1 MGPVKWR
8 CEVFIGCSCQ
18 CSSRDL
24 LPLKGILFSMG
35 GGLQVYVPGQ
45 TPPGLVALRAK
56 ELTNLRGDGT
66 GERAAK
72 DRIYDY
78 AIYNDLGNPDANP
91 KQKRT
96 PLGGSKDFPFPRR
109 CRTGRPPTKTGES
122 FLSFFLLQAHRAA
135 AALEQVAGDLHK
147 IHSFGTT
154 WRRWLLALAMKPKRI
169 L

>member
-1 MGPVKWR
+1 MA
-8 CEVFIGCSCQ
+8 
-18 CSSRDL
+18 
-24 LPLKGILFSMG
+24 G
-35 GGLQVYVPGQ
+35 GGRLQVYVPSQ

-78 AIYNDLGNPDANP
+78 DIYNDLGNPDANP

-96 PLGGSKDFPFPRR
+96 PLGGSKDFPYPRR

-122 FLSFFLLQAHRAA
+122 FLSFFLSFFSKLIELQ
-135 AALEQVAGDLHK
+135 
-147 IHSFGTT
+147 
-154 WRRWLLALAMKPKRI
+154 LLLNKLQEICTRFTVLGPHGRGGY
-169 L
+169 